1 MIRFPSSLLWQPWA
15 YSVSLRDGDGSFLP
29 RVSFANRAGYKGL
42 VLPGA
47 NAPGPHP
54 CPSFLPL
61 QGSKPSCWL
70 LAGQVRLCLA
80 ARGCRQASLLSSVPS
95 PPPWAARAR
104 GQIGTSGPQR

>member
-47 NAPGPHP
+47 NAPGPNP

-80 ARGCRQASLLSSVPS
+80 ARGCRQASLLSSVP
-95 PPPWAARAR
+95 PPPPPAARAR
-104 GQIGTSGPQR
+104 GQIGTRGPQR